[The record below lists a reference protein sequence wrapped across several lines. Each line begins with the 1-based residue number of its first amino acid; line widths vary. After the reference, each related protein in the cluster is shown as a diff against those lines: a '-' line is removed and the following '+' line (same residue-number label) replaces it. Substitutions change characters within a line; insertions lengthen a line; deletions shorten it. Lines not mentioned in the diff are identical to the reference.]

1 MPSEKR
7 MKAPQNIP
15 FLIALSMLSPGVFAT
30 PDDTARIHV
39 GLCGQSP
46 PNELEV
52 ARRIHSFQQS
62 AGGAAATHEYFQAVG
77 PIARLSSFKSSGGD
91 VIRLE
96 GRIDAST
103 PEALIRRI
111 RETPEIKFIEV
122 NSFGG
127 DAVAAMRVAHILETS
142 QLSLRIA
149 GFCMSACANYLLPAA
164 REVSLI
170 NATIGFHGSP
180 WACFQQ
186 SSLIDGVMQ
195 WGLSGYLTLWR
206 VARLDEEYMSKYP
219 RLKEIIIRSQ
229 HPDRGAND
237 GNPRDWALVR
247 PEDLSRYGIR
257 LQASTNSATFD
268 RLAAAPSDGLLGP
281 VFVP

>member
-1 MPSEKR
+1 
-7 MKAPQNIP
+7 MKALQL
-15 FLIALSMLSPGVFAT
+15 FLSLTALSMFSSGVFAT
-30 PDDTARIHV
+30 TDETAKIHV

-46 PNELEV
+46 PTDLEV
-52 ARRIHSFQQS
+52 AKRIHSFQQT
-62 AGGAAATHEYFQAVG
+62 AGGTSATREYFQAIRPV
-77 PIARLSSFKSSGGD
+77 ARLSSFKSSGVD
-91 VIRLE
+91 IIRLE

-103 PEALIRRI
+103 PEALANRI
-111 RETPEIKFIEV
+111 RETPETKTLEI

-127 DAVAAMRVAHILETS
+127 DATAAMRIAQILENS

-164 REVSLI
+164 REVILV
-170 NATIGFHGSP
+170 NAVIGFHGSP
-180 WACFQQ
+180 WACFQR

-195 WGLSGYLTLWR
+195 WGLSNYLTLWR
-206 VARLDEEYMSKYP
+206 IARQDEEHMSQYP
-219 RLKEIIIRSQ
+219 HLKEIIVRSQ
-229 HPDRGAND
+229 RPDRGAND
-237 GNPRDWALVR
+237 GKPRDWLLVR

-268 RLAAAPSDGLLGP
+268 RLAADPSDGLLGP